1 MCATVDTGHTT
12 AHLTMVTDT
21 RLGELGATLRQA
33 PRASG
38 VDAGLAAINQI
49 DDIVSEHDIDCS
61 FEWVDGYRHAPASE
75 ADQGKSSEDDA
86 KSFQQEAT
94 LARELTTDLWMCLS
108 LAGRV
113 CASRIRHGRHPRKS
127 YLAGSGGGAR
137 ERRPDL

>member
-21 RLGELGATLRQA
+21 RLGELGTTLRQA

-61 FEWVDGYRHAPASE
+61 FEWVDGYFHAPASE

-94 LARELTTDLWMCLS
+94 LARELGFGDFVDVPFV
-108 LAGRV
+108 GRPGV
-113 CASRIRHGRHPRKS
+113 RFANQARFHPRKCW
-127 YLAGSGGGAR
+127 LV
-137 ERRPDL
+137 